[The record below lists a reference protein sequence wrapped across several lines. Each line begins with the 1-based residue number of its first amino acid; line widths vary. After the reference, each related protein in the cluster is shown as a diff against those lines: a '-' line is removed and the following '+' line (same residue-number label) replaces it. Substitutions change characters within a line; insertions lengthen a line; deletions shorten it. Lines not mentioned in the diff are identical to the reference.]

1 MQCWYMYRAAI
12 SMAGGEARAQLCHH
26 RGFSIPVHGGSA
38 HARGLAAEAQYQRLR
53 HTAPAQC
60 EQVAHSLFMN
70 PCGYKCFNRLNAS
83 LIHCCYCLLI
93 KEHRLSLL
101 THLIIMRDHHLN
113 VN

>member
-1 MQCWYMYRAAI
+1 MKRHFQWRAARR
-12 SMAGGEARAQLCHH
+12 ARSCVTIGL
-26 RGFSIPVHGGSA
+26 PVHGSAA
-38 HARGLAAEAQYQRLR
+38 HARGLAEAWPQRLR

-83 LIHCCYCLLI
+83 LIHCRYCLLI